1 MKTVKRT
8 LGLGLMITFLA
19 SCGGHTLCD
28 AYSYLDY
35 KNEGNDYLEF
45 KKQQDNPEV
54 LKTEE
59 IEIG

>member
-1 MKTVKRT
+1 MKAVKRT
-8 LGLGLMITFLA
+8 LGLGLMVAFIA

-35 KNEGNDYLEF
+35 KKEGNDYLEM
-45 KKQQDNPEV
+45 KKQQEQTEV
-54 LKTEE
+54 EKTEG

>member
-8 LGLGLMITFLA
+8 LGLGLMIAFLA

-35 KNEGNDYLEF
+35 KSEGDNYLEM
-45 KKQQDNPEV
+45 KKQQEKSKV
-54 LKTEE
+54 LEAEE

>member
-8 LGLGLMITFLA
+8 LGLGLMVAFLA

-35 KNEGNDYLEF
+35 KKDGNDYLEM
-45 KKQQDNPEV
+45 KKQQEASKV
-54 LKTEE
+54 EITEE